1 MSRRSIFIMYHVPS
15 WINDSNLMRYL
26 PELESGIIA
35 YASLRCPILLATD
48 SLANRLCVQRDCYP
62 AEVGDAIR
70 RFITSYID
78 KLKGVSMESV
88 NKFLNSIEEIISRY
102 EPTICEGIETL
113 GCYIS
118 KAPNDIPGYEDLG
131 GNPLIVINVDRI
143 SDVIDDILNSIGD
156 LRRYYSSKE
165 LKENLLKS
173 VIAHEVTHSFTDTAH
188 DNTPKRRLSK
198 QKNKFYYK
206 VIEESLATY
215 YEIMNYLRIR
225 EGPIQRY
232 IMDKLLQES
241 SIEYR
246 AGLVWYLLYS
256 EYFRRS
262 DIDYI
267 ISLWSGLHTSTS
279 GIYIEVI
286 NGLSRVF
293 RDLLTHSVSMY
304 ELRSIIREICRF
316 HSENSWKLLATVLV
330 LKASEKPYFYSLS

>member
-1 MSRRSIFIMYHVPS
+1 MCAKG
-15 WINDSNLMRYL
+15 LL
-26 PELESGIIA
+26 P
-35 YASLRCPILLATD
+35 
-48 SLANRLCVQRDCYP
+48 V
-62 AEVGDAIR
+62 EVGDVIR
-70 RFITSYID
+70 RFIAGYID
-78 KLKGVSMESV
+78 KLKGITMGDI
-88 NKFLNSIEEIISRY
+88 NKLLNGIEEVISRY
-102 EPTICEGIETL
+102 EPTICKGIETL

-118 KAPNDIPGYEDLG
+118 KTPNDIPGYEDLG
-131 GNPLIVINVDRI
+131 GNSLIVINVDRI

-198 QKNKFYYK
+198 RKTKFYHK

-215 YEIMNYLRIR
+215 YEIVNYLRSG
-225 EGPIQRY
+225 ESPIQKY

-246 AGLVWYLLYS
+246 AGLVWYSLYPR
-256 EYFRRS
+256 YFRRS

-316 HSENSWKLLATVLV
+316 HSENSWKLLAIVLV

>member
-1 MSRRSIFIMYHVPS
+1 MSKKSIFIMHFVPS
-15 WINDSNLMRYL
+15 WIDDLDLMKYL
-26 PELESGIIA
+26 PDLESGVIA
-35 YASLRCPILLATD
+35 YASLRCPILLATN
-48 SLANRLCVQRDCYP
+48 SLASKLCVQKDCYP
-62 AEVGDAIR
+62 VEVGDAIR
-70 RFITSYID
+70 QFITGYID
-78 KLKGVSMESV
+78 KLKGIAMGDI
-88 NKFLNSIEEIISRY
+88 NKLLNGIEEIISRY
-102 EPTICEGIETL
+102 EPTVCRGIETL
-113 GCYIS
+113 GCYMS

-131 GNPLIVINVDRI
+131 GNSLIVINVDRI

-165 LKENLLKS
+165 LKENLLRS

-188 DNTPKRRLSK
+188 DDTPKRRLSK

-225 EGPIQRY
+225 ERPIQRY
-232 IMDKLLQES
+232 VMDKLLQES

-267 ISLWSGLHTSTS
+267 VSLWSGLHTLTS

-286 NGLSRVF
+286 NGLFRVF
-293 RDLLTHSVSMY
+293 RDILTRSVSMY
-304 ELRSIIREICRF
+304 ELRSIIRKICRF
-316 HSENSWKLLATVLV
+316 HSENSWKLLAILLV

>member
-1 MSRRSIFIMYHVPS
+1 MCAKG
-15 WINDSNLMRYL
+15 LL
-26 PELESGIIA
+26 P
-35 YASLRCPILLATD
+35 
-48 SLANRLCVQRDCYP
+48 V
-62 AEVGDAIR
+62 EVGDVIR
-70 RFITSYID
+70 RFIAGYID
-78 KLKGVSMESV
+78 KLKGITMGDI
-88 NKFLNSIEEIISRY
+88 NKLLNGIEEVISRY
-102 EPTICEGIETL
+102 EPTICKGIETL

-118 KAPNDIPGYEDLG
+118 KTPNDIPGYEDLG
-131 GNPLIVINVDRI
+131 GNSLIVINVDRI

-173 VIAHEVTHSFTDTAH
+173 VIAHEVTSFTDTAH

-198 QKNKFYYK
+198 RKTKFYHK

-215 YEIMNYLRIR
+215 YEIVNYLRSG
-225 EGPIQRY
+225 ESPIQKY

-246 AGLVWYLLYS
+246 AGLVWYSLYPR
-256 EYFRRS
+256 YFRRS

-304 ELRSIIREICRF
+304 ELRSIIREIYRF
-316 HSENSWKLLATVLV
+316 HSENSWKLLAIVLV